1 MFPCMTSPSAPVPRR
16 RTLAFVATI
25 VTCAAILVATAPAM
39 AVDRISR
46 QTGFNARSWTLTQP
60 DANGIRYVGGDFTSY
75 KAWGTGNIAAL
86 STTTGEVN
94 PQFPYVSTWP
104 TVYAVTG
111 DGAGGFYVAGGSLQV
126 DGQSRSRLV
135 HILAD
140 GSTNAN
146 FAPTLNGFVLNV
158 EYDAATGTVFAVGGF
173 TQANGQTRHRVA
185 AFDTSG
191 NLKSFNPGS
200 NSATWSIKVSG
211 SNAYITGQ
219 FGSIAGANRGR
230 AASVRLGARTGGAS
244 GTCLDNWDNTDCL
257 NAFDPQSTAWGILD
271 IAIDGGTAYIA
282 GNSLGTVG
290 GTARMGLAAV
300 NATTGALEP
309 WDPGLNGDASSVLV
323 HGGNLY
329 VVGTFTQAG
338 GQPRGWGAAFST
350 SGARPLQ
357 AWNPGAEGAGSNVAH
372 GIRDI
377 AISGS
382 TAYLA
387 GNFGSLGGALRN
399 RVGAVDLINGTATS
413 WNPHVGDWTNGVSA
427 TAESIA
433 VHGTTA
439 VIGGDFQTVG
449 GLPRMRAAAIGP
461 DGILTN
467 WAPAVS
473 GPVYSFASDGTTI
486 YMAGAFQRVNGQS
499 RPWAAAVGTN
509 GQLTQWNPLPTGDRP
524 VKVLVGN
531 SKVYLAGFFNQVGG
545 TARVGLAATH
555 PTTGALDTNFNADVA
570 GAVEDIVLDGNT
582 LYLAGRFEWIGN
594 AGATNNRDRLAA
606 VNATTGALVNGFN
619 AGAWGAVHGRGIY
632 TRSLALKDNRLFVG
646 GSFTSITPVN
656 GTSTVRNYV
665 AAVDKTTGALDQ
677 AWNPGLRVGHNGN
690 GDVFAIAPTDD
701 AIYLGGEEMG
711 YNSGGQTRDGLA
723 AFDPTTGALLPF
735 RADVSP
741 SEVRGLSASDA
752 AVYVAGSIGSVGGL
766 TRENTAA
773 VGTDGTVL
781 APWPMDPGDNYPL
794 TVQITGAN
802 AGRVVSNPGGI
813 NCGASCEYGFES
825 GSTVTLQATDPPNAD
840 FNEWGGACSGSAATC
855 TVSVTQAKSVTATY
869 GPQGS
874 APTPSP
880 GSGGGPASGGEA
892 AGAGGSGSS
901 ATAQSAASRTP
912 IAWRVG
918 TARVKPIAGRT
929 RLAVGERIQLS
940 RQGRYTLI
948 YVDSAGKRVP
958 LAKGTRIASRKLNK
972 VFYAPVM
979 NVTGPNS
986 LKVSAVLARPGSK
999 AITLSVILRNPDGT
1013 LEGEDIRLR

>member
-1 MFPCMTSPSAPVPRR
+1 M
-16 RTLAFVATI
+16 
-25 VTCAAILVATAPAM
+25 LVATAPAE

-75 KAWGTGNIAAL
+75 KAWNTGNIAAL

-94 PQFPYVSTWP
+94 PQFPNVSTWP
-104 TVYAVTG
+104 TVYSVTG
-111 DGAGGFYVAGGSLQV
+111 DGAGGFYVAGGALTV

-140 GSTNAN
+140 GSTDPN
-146 FAPTLNGFVLNV
+146 FLPTLNDRVLGV
-158 EYDAATGTVFAVGGF
+158 EYDPVTQTVFAVGMF
-173 TQANGQTRHRVA
+173 TQANGQTRNRVA

-191 NLKSFNPGS
+191 TLKSFNPNS
-200 NSATWSIKVSG
+200 NAWTWSIKVSG
-211 SNAYITGQ
+211 SNAYIAGN
-219 FGSIAGANRGR
+219 FGNIAGANRGR
-230 AASVRLGARTGGAS
+230 AASVRLGARTGGAT

-257 NAFDPQSTAWGILD
+257 NAFDPQSTGWAILD
-271 IAIDGGTAYIA
+271 LAVDGGTAYIA
-282 GNSLGTVG
+282 GNLNTVG
-290 GTARMGLAAV
+290 GTARTGLAAV
-300 NATTGALEP
+300 DATTGALDS
-309 WDPGLNGDASSVLV
+309 WNPGLDADANSVLV
-323 HGGNLY
+323 NGGNVY
-329 VVGTFTQAG
+329 VVGSFTQAG
-338 GQPRGWGAAFST
+338 GQARGWGAAFST
-350 SGARPLQ
+350 SGARALQ
-357 AWNPGAEGAGSNVAH
+357 AWNPDAAGGGAYNNAQ

-387 GNFGSLGGALRN
+387 GNFWSLGGTPRN
-399 RVGAVDLINGTATS
+399 RVGAVDLTNGAVTS

-433 VHGTTA
+433 VQGTTA

-449 GLPRMRAAAIGP
+449 GLARMHAAAIGP

-486 YMAGAFQRVNGQS
+486 YRAGTFQRVNGQS
-499 RPWAAAVGTN
+499 RVWAAAVGTN
-509 GQLTQWNPLPTGDRP
+509 GQLTAWNPQPTGDRP

-545 TARVGLAATH
+545 TGRVGLAATD
-555 PTTGALDTNFNADVA
+555 PTTGALDANFNADVG
-570 GAVEDIVLDGNT
+570 GAVEDIVLGGNT

-594 AGATNNRDRLAA
+594 GGASNNRDRLAA
-606 VNATTGALVNGFN
+606 VDAGTGALVNGFN

-677 AWNPGLRVGHNGN
+677 AWNPGLRVGNNGN

-701 AIYLGGEEMG
+701 AVYLGGEEMG
-711 YNSGGQTRDGLA
+711 YTSGGQTRDGLA

-735 RADVSP
+735 QADVSHP
-741 SEVRGLSASDA
+741 EVRGLSASDA
-752 AVYVAGSIGSVGGL
+752 AVYVAGLFGSVGGL
-766 TRENTAA
+766 TRQNTAA

-855 TVSVTQAKSVTATY
+855 TVSVTQARTVTATY

-874 APTPSP
+874 GPAPSP
-880 GSGGGPASGGEA
+880 GSGGGNAPTGGDGASSS
-892 AGAGGSGSS
+892 GSG
-901 ATAQSAASRTP
+901 ATATGQSAASRTP

-918 TARVKPIAGRT
+918 KAKLTSTKGRT

-940 RQGRYTLI
+940 RPGRYTLI
-948 YVDSAGKRVP
+948 YVDSAGTRVP
-958 LAKGTRIASRKLNK
+958 LAKGTRIASRKLGK

-979 NVTGPNS
+979 NVKGPDS

-999 AITLSVILRNPDGT
+999 AITLRVILRNPDGT
-1013 LEGEDIRLR
+1013 LEGEDIPLR